1 MTHTVGMDS
10 TAVCPCG
17 SGEPFG
23 RCCLPLHLGERRA
36 ETAEQLMRSRY
47 SAYAVDNL
55 DYVWQTW
62 HPKTRPAQLTPDTGL
77 TWTGLEIVD
86 AVDGRPGDE
95 SGEVEFRA
103 HYRQSLPGPS
113 APAGAAGTL
122 HERSRFAVR
131 ARRWFY
137 VDGQLFR

>member
-1 MTHTVGMDS
+1 MRP
-10 TAVCPCG
+10 TAPCPCG
-17 SGEPFG
+17 SDEPFG
-23 RCCLPLHLGERRA
+23 RCCLPLHLGERQA
-36 ETAEQLMRSRY
+36 DTAEALMRARY
-47 SAYAVDNL
+47 SAYAAGDL

-62 HPKTRPAQLTPDTGL
+62 HPKTRPAKLAETGL

-86 AVDGRPGDE
+86 TVDGRAGDE

-103 HYRQSLPGPS
+103 HYIENRRSGRS
-113 APAGAAGTL
+113 APGVGGTL

-137 VDGQLFR
+137 VDGDLFS

>member
-1 MTHTVGMDS
+1 MDP
-10 TAVCPCG
+10 TALCPCG
-17 SGEPFG
+17 SAQPFG
-23 RCCLPLHLGERRA
+23 RCCLPLHLGDRQA

-47 SAYAVDNL
+47 SAYAVQNL

-62 HPKTRPAQLTPDTGL
+62 HPRTRPSELTPETGL

-86 AVDGRPGDE
+86 TVAGRPGDD

-103 HYRQSLPGPS
+103 HYRHNRRSGQS
-113 APAGAAGTL
+113 APVVAGGTL

-131 ARRWFY
+131 ARRWLY
-137 VDGQLFR
+137 VDGELF

>member
-1 MTHTVGMDS
+1 MRP
-10 TAVCPCG
+10 TAPCPCG
-17 SGEPFG
+17 SDEPFG
-23 RCCLPLHLGERRA
+23 RCCLPLHLGERQA
-36 ETAEQLMRSRY
+36 ETAEQLMRARY
-47 SAYAVDNL
+47 SAYAVDTL

-62 HPKTRPAQLTPDTGL
+62 HPRTRPSESTADTGL

-86 AVDGRPGDE
+86 TVEGLSGDE

-103 HYRQSLPGPS
+103 HYVQNRRSGRS
-113 APAGAAGTL
+113 APVVAWGTL

-137 VDGQLFR
+137 VDGDLFR

>member
-1 MTHTVGMDS
+1 MDP
-10 TAVCPCG
+10 TAMCPCG

-23 RCCLPLHLGERRA
+23 DCCQPLHLGERQA

-47 SAYAVDNL
+47 SAYAVENL

-62 HPKTRPAQLTPDTGL
+62 HPRTRPSELKPEAGL
-77 TWTGLEIVD
+77 TWTALEIVD
-86 AVDGRPGDE
+86 TVDGRPGDE

-103 HYRQSLPGPS
+103 HYLQRRRSRRS
-113 APAGAAGTL
+113 APDVAGGTL
-122 HERSRFAVR
+122 HERSHFVVR

-137 VDGQLFR
+137 VDGELYG

>member
-1 MTHTVGMDS
+1 MPHTVGMDP
-10 TAVCPCG
+10 TAMCPCG
-17 SGEPFG
+17 SEEPFG

-62 HPKTRPAQLTPDTGL
+62 HPKTRPARVTAEPGL

-86 AVDGRPGDE
+86 TVDGGDE

-103 HYRQSLPGPS
+103 HYRQSRPGPS
-113 APAGAAGTL
+113 APAVAAGTL

-137 VDGQLFR
+137 VDGELFR